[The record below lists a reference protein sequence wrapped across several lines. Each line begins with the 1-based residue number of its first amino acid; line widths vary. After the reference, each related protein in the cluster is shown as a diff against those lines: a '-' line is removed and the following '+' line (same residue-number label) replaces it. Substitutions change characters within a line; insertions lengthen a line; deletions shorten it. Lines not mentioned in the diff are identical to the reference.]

1 MFHSSSVMVY
11 YAGALYNKTSS
22 RCNKLFSKAKYWR
35 CHPIKSTIPTFKLAI
50 FLFIL
55 PRTRFPSFKSYFELN
70 HRRLSGQHS
79 RQIIISKSLSKAAL
93 FVMFWGEATSLS
105 QSGVSQFLCFYALIL
120 IIHSPNV
127 VISCD
132 TNFTQKRHKGQCDE
146 RDALLIHLDIVF
158 LSEEKVKEMERHVLQ
173 LRPGPHGQIRKFVNK
188 TNRGKNVDKCEE
200 RLLIPNS
207 ILDICQNSFLAADK
221 KREKAG
227 TQFFKD
233 TGLMA
238 LLC

>member
-1 MFHSSSVMVY
+1 MQNQRKY
-11 YAGALYNKTSS
+11 
-22 RCNKLFSKAKYWR
+22 RCMEEVQR
-35 CHPIKSTIPTFKLAI
+35 
-50 FLFIL
+50 
-55 PRTRFPSFKSYFELN
+55 
-70 HRRLSGQHS
+70 
-79 RQIIISKSLSKAAL
+79 ISEKKEEPN
-93 FVMFWGEATSLS
+93 MWEADREVQCVT
-105 QSGVSQFLCFYALIL
+105 
-120 IIHSPNV
+120 
-127 VISCD
+127 
-132 TNFTQKRHKGQCDE
+132 TQKRYKVQCDKY
-146 RDALLIHLDIVF
+146 DALLIHLDTVF

-173 LRPGPHGQIRKFVNK
+173 LRPGPHGQVRKFVNK

-238 LLC
+238 LLCWHDQVLFLINMITADEKQYYAFVLL